1 MQHIRNLAIIAHVDH
16 GKTTLVDCLLKQS
29 GTFRANQAIAR
40 HVVLIVGTQSLCSGV
55 AIASDLVLTAAH
67 CVLAN
72 GKYRL
77 VTFEGRQAS
86 VRDVARVVPHP
97 QFSLQTG
104 EFQDL
109 ALVKLAASP
118 PPNLRPAPLSDRR
131 APASFGDRFI
141 VAGFGV
147 ATKGQTKSAGTLR
160 MATLVNAEILHKQD
174 SLGTI
179 QKGKFADLIA
189 VAGDPLKDITEMQRV
204 KFVMKGGEIIKDE
217 LTAAPKPTS
226 SAAAK

>member
-1 MQHIRNLAIIAHVDH
+1 
-16 GKTTLVDCLLKQS
+16 
-29 GTFRANQAIAR
+29 
-40 HVVLIVGTQSLCSGV
+40 
-55 AIASDLVLTAAH
+55 H

-72 GKYRL
+72 GKYQL

-160 MATLVNAEILHKQD
+160 MAALVATDRPSSQQLTLVDPKKLGEAPGLGVCNGD
-174 SLGTI
+174 SGGPVFDERNLTLVGI
-179 QKGKFADLIA
+179 ISWSGPH
-189 VAGDPLKDITEMQRV
+189 AG
-204 KFVMKGGEIIKDE
+204 
-217 LTAAPKPTS
+217 S
-226 SAAAK
+226 SAASSRSSATAIGSRTPPTCSVRASSLEGAAGSRICTARVCVVTPPGRARLAQGRARLPSPGRAMGVPP